1 MRHSVTFKLE
11 KPNLAKWGLYTSLMP
26 EVDSLCS
33 DHGIIVEKRTCNID
47 TYEISEV
54 IVATCQKRLFTAKHK
69 VVELLQRNNI
79 ETTIVFL
86 AALSTPVI
94 QKSVTNWRI
103 QELHQTTPNMD
114 RWVACMVKIDQYA
127 KSYGIDI
134 HRIINRKTFSCA
146 VSYDYIEDH
155 HPELIAFYAGQVLAQ
170 TNIYLDHNDC
180 HETAEN
186 ILTDNLF
193 DELSTTTAQHR
204 QLSLL

>member
-79 ETTIVFL
+79 ETT
-86 AALSTPVI
+86 
-94 QKSVTNWRI
+94 
-103 QELHQTTPNMD
+103 
-114 RWVACMVKIDQYA
+114 
-127 KSYGIDI
+127 
-134 HRIINRKTFSCA
+134 
-146 VSYDYIEDH
+146 
-155 HPELIAFYAGQVLAQ
+155 
-170 TNIYLDHNDC
+170 
-180 HETAEN
+180 TAEN

-193 DELSTTTAQHR
+193 DELSTTTRQHR

>member
-11 KPNLAKWGLYTSLMP
+11 KPNLAKWELYTSLMP

-33 DHGIIVEKRTCNID
+33 EHGIIVEKRTCNID

-54 IVATCQKRLFTAKHK
+54 IVATCQKKLFTAKHK

-86 AALSTPVI
+86 LALKSPVI

-103 QELHQTTPNMD
+103 QELHQTIPNMD
-114 RWVACMVKIDQYA
+114 RWVAVMPKIDLYA
-127 KSYGIDI
+127 KSYGITI

-146 VSYDYIEDH
+146 VSYDYVEDH
-155 HPELIAFYAGQVLAQ
+155 HVEVIAFYAGQLLGQA
-170 TNIYLDHNDC
+170 NIYLDHNDC
-180 HETAEN
+180 PETA
-186 ILTDNLF
+186 
-193 DELSTTTAQHR
+193 R
-204 QLSLL
+204 RY